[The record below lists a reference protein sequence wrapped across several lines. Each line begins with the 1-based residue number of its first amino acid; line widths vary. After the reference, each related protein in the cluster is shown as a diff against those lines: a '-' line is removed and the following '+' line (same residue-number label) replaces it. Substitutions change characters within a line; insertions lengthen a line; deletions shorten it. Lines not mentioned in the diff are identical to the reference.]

1 MDFSDEYD
9 HYEDE
14 LHEIRPY
21 MYSTTPVYRFKKSQ
35 LDKTPFP
42 KMAGKSPKMFV
53 IRLFIIYINYCIFC
67 K

>member
-21 MYSTTPVYRFKKSQ
+21 MYSTRH
-35 LDKTPFP
+35 
-42 KMAGKSPKMFV
+42 
-53 IRLFIIYINYCIFC
+53 FIDLKNLN
-67 K
+67 